1 MDEAFWLDRW
11 QHDRIGFHE
20 EDVNPR
26 LVAHAGEMP
35 WPDGGRIFVPLCG
48 KSGDLI
54 WLRDHGQRVIGVE
67 LASIACR
74 ALFEE
79 HDEDFQVR
87 DAGRHRLY
95 VGDAIEVFCGDFFAL
110 DAQRLGK
117 VDGVY
122 DRASL
127 VALPPELRASYAEHL
142 RELVTPGTV
151 VFLQTLE
158 YAQEEMKGPPFS
170 VGEDELRALYAAAF
184 DLEDIEIGEWVA
196 PPGKFAERGISRM
209 RECCWMLTRK
219 EDA

>member
-1 MDEAFWLDRW
+1 MEEAFWLDRW
-11 QHDRIGFHE
+11 KHDRIGFHE

-48 KSGDLI
+48 KSEDVI
-54 WLRDHGQRVIGVE
+54 WLRDHGQNVVGVE

-79 HDEDFQVR
+79 HDEEFEIR
-87 DAGRHRLY
+87 DARPHRLY
-95 VGDAIEVFCGDFFAL
+95 VGDAIEVFCGDYFAL
-110 DAQRLGK
+110 DAKRLGP

-127 VALPPELRASYAEHL
+127 VALPPELRARYAEHL
-142 RELVTPGTV
+142 RELVPAGV
-151 VFLQTLE
+151 SVLLQTLE
-158 YAQEEMKGPPFS
+158 YAQEEMDGPPFS
-170 VGEDELRALYAAAF
+170 VGENELRSLYAATF
-184 DLEDIEIGEWVA
+184 DIENLETGQWSA

-209 RECCWMLTRK
+209 RESCWSLTRK